1 MVEIVDFLINIKYI
15 HLLIMMIHGIKNG
28 LIMEKFLRIT
38 ILFGLMCAIVLV
50 ILGILFIINIIYSI
64 ILKKKINCMN
74 IIENC
79 IIPSYGIALG
89 IVFSTVILTFTIIN
103 EEIEIIEPNINKHF
117 RVIVGE
123 IEKFKNFPRRNYIS
137 LTKEYN
143 LKKIGLDKYIDID
156 IKKTLHFDNYELNEL
171 IEKIDTMIE
180 IDNNLE
186 LSLDEKKHLKDKV
199 ISSKGYKQI
208 NNIRNEIYKL
218 IEEKDKN
225 ESIRKEKINLEE
237 QKEILKTFKNL

>member
-1 MVEIVDFLINIKYI
+1 M
-15 HLLIMMIHGIKNG
+15 
-28 LIMEKFLRIT
+28 
-38 ILFGLMCAIVLV
+38 
-50 ILGILFIINIIYSI
+50 
-64 ILKKKINCMN
+64 
-74 IIENC
+74 
-79 IIPSYGIALG
+79 
-89 IVFSTVILTFTIIN
+89 TFTIIN